1 MAVLLPRP
9 LPTLSRKRPERAQV
23 VRVRLNR
30 QARQILVDPELD
42 DSAAGVQDPL
52 RSPTARHR
60 KLTVI

>member
-1 MAVLLPRP
+1 
-9 LPTLSRKRPERAQV
+9 